1 MKYLAER
8 LKSARLMNGL
18 SLQGLAD
25 SIGNRVTKQALSK
38 YEQGQV
44 IPDSEM
50 IGILA
55 EALNVRPDYFH
66 TWTAIEFGD
75 IDFRKLKSYRAKEKS
90 RIVETSKSDL

>member
-1 MKYLAER
+1 MKYLASR

-18 SLQGLAD
+18 SLQGLSD
-25 SIGNRVTKQALSK
+25 RIENRITKQALSK

-55 EALNVRPDYFH
+55 EALKVRTDYFH
-66 TWTAIEFGD
+66 TDTVIDFGEIEFRRV
-75 IDFRKLKSYRAKEKS
+75 F
-90 RIVETSKSDL
+90 

>member
-1 MKYLAER
+1 MKHLASR

-25 SIGNRVTKQALSK
+25 RIENRITKQALSK

-44 IPDSEM
+44 VPDSEM

-55 EALNVRPDYFH
+55 EALHVRPDYFF
-66 TWTAIEFGD
+66 E
-75 IDFRKLKSYRAKEKS
+75 
-90 RIVETSKSDL
+90 